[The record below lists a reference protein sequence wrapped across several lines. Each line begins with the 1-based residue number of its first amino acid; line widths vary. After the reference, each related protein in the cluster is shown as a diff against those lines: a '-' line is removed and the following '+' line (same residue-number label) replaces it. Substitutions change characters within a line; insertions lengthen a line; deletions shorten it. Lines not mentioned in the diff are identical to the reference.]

1 MSKSQIEQSS
11 HPMLIIIQ
19 LIHILILYIILYLCN
34 YIIYVSVFREP
45 TAEYD
50 YVLRLLL
57 LRTTASPL
65 PELPRPLLRWRLS
78 PLFVPSRL
86 RVYHSSYLGSATI
99 LSPIVSRS

>member
-11 HPMLIIIQ
+11 HPMPTIIP
-19 LIHILILYIILYLCN
+19 LIHIFILHIILYLCN
-34 YIIYVSVFREP
+34 YISVSREP

-50 YVLRLLL
+50 YVLRLLI

-65 PELPRPLLRWRLS
+65 PELPPPLLRWRLS

-99 LSPIVSRS
+99 LSSIVSRS